1 MGRRTYG
8 GEQLETAGEIC
19 CANFGLALKDD
30 AIEIGE
36 VALWVYRHQETRGR
50 TGGLVKLQ
58 R

>member
-1 MGRRTYG
+1 MVSSWRRRERYVV
-8 GEQLETAGEIC
+8 
-19 CANFGLALKDD
+19 ANFGLALKDD

>member
-1 MGRRTYG
+1 MVSSWRRRERYVV
-8 GEQLETAGEIC
+8 
-19 CANFGLALKDD
+19 ANFGLALKDD

-36 VALWVYRHQETRGR
+36 VVLWVYRRRETRGR